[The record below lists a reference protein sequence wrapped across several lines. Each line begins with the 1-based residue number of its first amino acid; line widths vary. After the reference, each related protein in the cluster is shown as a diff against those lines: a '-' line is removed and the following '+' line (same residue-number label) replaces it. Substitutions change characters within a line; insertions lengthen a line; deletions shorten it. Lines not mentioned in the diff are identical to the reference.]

1 MEFLDA
7 GRVVDA
13 TPWGELIDAIGAEL
27 AAGNSVAPQRHVH
40 DVPMVDGSTG
50 ALLLMPA
57 WTAGELIATK
67 VVTFFPSNAGTV
79 VPTVNAAVLLF
90 DGRDGR
96 HVATIDGDELT
107 ARRTAAISALAS
119 RHLARP
125 DSSRL
130 LVVGTGSLA
139 PNVARAHSH
148 VLPISTIEVW
158 GRSADKAA
166 AVAERL
172 ASEGFD
178 ARVATDLSQ
187 AVAQAD
193 LISCVT
199 AATSPL
205 INGDWLAPG
214 AHLDLIGGFQ
224 HEMRESDDRA
234 VERADVFVDTV
245 SGATLAG
252 DLSQPIADGWFSADD
267 IVADLAT
274 LARGDH
280 AGRTSNDQITLF
292 KSAGFA
298 VADLAAA
305 RLALRNAT
313 SAG

>member
-1 MEFLDA
+1 M
-7 GRVVDA
+7 
-13 TPWGELIDAIGAEL
+13 
-27 AAGNSVAPQRHVH
+27 
-40 DVPMVDGSTG
+40 
-50 ALLLMPA
+50 
-57 WTAGELIATK
+57 
-67 VVTFFPSNAGTV
+67 
-79 VPTVNAAVLLF
+79 
-90 DGRDGR
+90 
-96 HVATIDGDELT
+96 
-107 ARRTAAISALAS
+107 
-119 RHLARP
+119 
-125 DSSRL
+125 
-130 LVVGTGSLA
+130 
-139 PNVARAHSH
+139 
-148 VLPISTIEVW
+148 
-158 GRSADKAA
+158 
-166 AVAERL
+166 
-172 ASEGFD
+172 
-178 ARVATDLSQ
+178 
-187 AVAQAD
+187 AQAD